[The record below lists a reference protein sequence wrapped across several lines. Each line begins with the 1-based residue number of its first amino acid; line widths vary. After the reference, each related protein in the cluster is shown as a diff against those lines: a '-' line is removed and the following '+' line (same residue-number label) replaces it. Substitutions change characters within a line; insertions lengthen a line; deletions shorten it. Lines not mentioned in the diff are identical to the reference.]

1 MLQYWFISI
10 IITIF
15 FTSPGW
21 LLAILLLHEKY
32 ARWRKERKM
41 KRIRELAEN
50 IKKIEDANPPEQIM
64 K

>member
-21 LLAILLLHEKY
+21 LLAILILGEKY
-32 ARWRKERKM
+32 AKWRKERKM
-41 KRIRELAEN
+41 KKIRALAED
-50 IKKIEDANPPEQIM
+50 IKKVEEANPPLQIM